1 MDTYIR
7 IYLPHFITNVL
18 GWETQADDVAKTT
31 YPNRIGTGFWRQ
43 SGADFPS
50 STARVSLDPATQAKL
65 YSDMEYMICLS
76 ANEFMTRQFHE
87 GRISPESIK
96 KINSYWGSKNRPQ
109 VVAFHFD
116 QATQRR
122 LIISN
127 LRSLRFDGECSTN
140 PILLNANLRNWK
152 VIVKEMSVRTFCAP
166 DSAIRKHMH
175 DIHKILAMLDTPV
188 SIFLGFEDL
197 QMSTLSLMNQHLKE
211 QYQSGCDKSFLSN
224 LRSSQGSSGRASE
237 GSWRMMYNA

>member
-1 MDTYIR
+1 M
-7 IYLPHFITNVL
+7 
-18 GWETQADDVAKTT
+18 AKT
-31 YPNRIGTGFWRQ
+31 YPNRNRIGSGFWDWRQ
-43 SGADFPS
+43 SGAEFPS
-50 STARVSLDPATQAKL
+50 STARVSLGPATQAKL

-76 ANEFMTRQFHE
+76 ANEFLTRQFSE
-87 GRISPESIK
+87 GRISSESIK

-109 VVAFHFD
+109 VVGFHFD

-197 QMSTLSLMNQHLKE
+197 QMHTLSLMSQHLKE
-211 QYQSGCDKSFLSN
+211 QYRSGCANSIMSSLK
-224 LRSSQGSSGRASE
+224 SSQSSSGRGSE
-237 GSWRMMYNA
+237 DSWRMMYDA

>member
-1 MDTYIR
+1 M
-7 IYLPHFITNVL
+7 
-18 GWETQADDVAKTT
+18 AKT
-31 YPNRIGTGFWRQ
+31 YPNRISSGFWRQ
-43 SGADFPS
+43 SADFPS

-76 ANEFMTRQFHE
+76 ANDFLTRQHGE

-109 VVAFHFD
+109 VVEFHFD

-127 LRSLRFDGECSTN
+127 LRNLRFNGECSTN
-140 PILLNANLRNWK
+140 PILLNANLHNWK

-166 DSAIRKHMH
+166 DSAVRKHMH
-175 DIHKILAMLDTPV
+175 DIHKILDMLDTPV
-188 SIFLGFEDL
+188 SIFLDFEDL
-197 QMSTLSLMNQHLKE
+197 QVRMLSLMNQHLKE
-211 QYQSGCDKSFLSN
+211 RYQSGCDNSIASS
-224 LRSSQGSSGRASE
+224 LRSSQSSSIRGSE
-237 GSWRMMYNA
+237 DSWRMQDHA